1 MPKIVNGQDNW
12 EVITK
17 EQQSNFENI
26 AHLTAESTKLR
37 GAWLSQSVEFMIPD
51 LGVMS
56 LSPTLGIGV

>member
-17 EQQSNFENI
+17 EQQCNFENI

-37 GAWLSQSVEFMIPD
+37 GAWLSQLVEFTTLD